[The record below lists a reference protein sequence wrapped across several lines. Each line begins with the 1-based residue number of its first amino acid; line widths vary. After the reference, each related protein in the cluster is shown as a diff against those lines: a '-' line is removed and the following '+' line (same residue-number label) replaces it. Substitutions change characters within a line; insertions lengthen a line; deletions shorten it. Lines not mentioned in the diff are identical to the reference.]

1 MVVRTLALAA
11 GMAVLLP
18 AAAFAQ
24 PDFAGAFTKL
34 DTDKDGVISH
44 GELRHEGVDAE
55 RYAKPIASYVTDDG
69 YGVELWERPF
79 GISEASTTDEALAT
93 RAHQQSRTYPRDV
106 PVRLTPTLMLAANP
120 ELRTMTPERFET
132 ELRTYVD
139 RKFEGLDADGDGR
152 IGKAEV
158 DRLFLSLIEHRQ
170 KNPGFQS
177 GAGGEA
183 MRAHSQLLKLR
194 YYESLDLDG
203 DGAITREEMLEAILD
218 RMVAAYVLPPE

>member
-11 GMAVLLP
+11 GMAALLP
-18 AAAFAQ
+18 QAAVAQ

-34 DTDKDGVISH
+34 DTDKDGVLTH
-44 GELRHEGVDAE
+44 GEVRHEGVDAE
-55 RYAKPIASYVTDDG
+55 RYARPIASYVTDDG

-79 GISEASTTDEALAT
+79 GISETSTTDEALAT

-106 PVRLTPTLMLAANP
+106 PVRLIPTLMLIGNR
-120 ELRTMTPERFET
+120 EMGTMTSERFET
-132 ELRTYVD
+132 ELRTSVD
-139 RKFEGLDADGDGR
+139 QKFEGLDADQDGG
-152 IGKAEV
+152 ISEAEIN
-158 DRLFLSLIEHRQ
+158 RMFLSFIDHRQ

-194 YYESLDLDG
+194 YYESMDLDG

-218 RMVAAYVLPPE
+218 RMVAAYAVVAE